1 MVCVCVC
8 GGGLNW
14 QEERKLKIEM
24 AQRGGWEG
32 RRPKSMI
39 RRVCGGTRGPRVT
52 VGEDRFIYYRR
63 QGREGAAEQI
73 AAPGERKRCAKDD
86 RKRENDRQTQGT
98 RGDRKSPKK
107 GQSRK
112 R

>member
-1 MVCVCVC
+1 MARGKKAENRNSPTRRV
-8 GGGLNW
+8 GG
-14 QEERKLKIEM
+14 R
-24 AQRGGWEG
+24 
-32 RRPKSMI
+32 KSMI
-39 RRVCGGTRGPRVT
+39 RRVYGGTRGPWVT

-107 GQSRK
+107 RTVEKEIRK
-112 R
+112 KEM